1 MLLSRAR
8 GLSCLGHTHKA
19 AAHALGDIGVQLY
32 VGPSQRGTGGGVKD
46 LEPRPTPS
54 VQTSLGPGSSVGL
67 RPSKKQA

>member
-1 MLLSRAR
+1 MLAPHR
-8 GLSCLGHTHKA
+8 GGRE
-19 AAHALGDIGVQLY
+19 V
-32 VGPSQRGTGGGVKD
+32 GVKD